1 MKSKSI
7 FKIAAAMLVF
17 FFAQNSFAQ
26 VARVDTLNEV
36 VIKSTSLVNKAVSN
50 AFKKEFKNPI
60 NPRWYKMDQNYLVM
74 FFAKEQK
81 NNVLYKNNGALVYH
95 ITYMNGN
102 GLPKEVEGIVN
113 SKYPDYSILTTFRIE
128 QDARIIW
135 VVNLKVANDFVLARV
150 EDDQLE
156 EIQRFADI
164 SK

>member
-7 FKIAAAMLVF
+7 LKITTAVLVF
-17 FFAQNSFAQ
+17 FFVQNSFAQ

-36 VIKSTSLVNKAVSN
+36 VIKSTSMVNQAVNKA
-50 AFKKEFKNPI
+50 FKKDFKNPI

-81 NNVLYKNNGALVYH
+81 NNVLYKKDGALVYH
-95 ITYMNGN
+95 ITYLNGN
-102 GLPKEVEGIVN
+102 GLPKDVESIVN

-128 QDARIIW
+128 QDARVIW

-156 EIQRFADI
+156 EVQRFADI